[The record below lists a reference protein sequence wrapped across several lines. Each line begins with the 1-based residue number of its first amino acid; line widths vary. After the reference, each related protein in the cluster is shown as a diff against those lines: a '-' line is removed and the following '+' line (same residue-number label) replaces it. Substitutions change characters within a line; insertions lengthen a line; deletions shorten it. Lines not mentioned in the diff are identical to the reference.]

1 MIEVIE
7 AGALTSVQTAAGRPG
22 WRYLGVPVGGA
33 ADAWSARL
41 ANRLIGNVDDA
52 PLLEITL
59 LGPTLLFTEQATVAV
74 TGAPFDASIDG
85 MPLPWVTG
93 RTVRAG
99 ALLRFGSGEGSR
111 AYLAIGGGIV
121 VEELLGS
128 AATDLRN
135 GFGGL
140 DGRALRPSDR
150 LTIGPPSTRLRRW
163 TGTPP
168 TGPIRIVDGPQSNSL
183 SASELTDRPWSVAVA
198 SDRTGVRLDGPPLMA
213 AAAEVES
220 MGLPLGAIQVPPDGR
235 PIVLLADRP
244 VTGGY
249 PVPACVIRAD
259 IGRVARLLPGDAV
272 AFASVSVEEARAADR
287 FDEEALDTLEDA
299 VTGDDELG
307 WTGAL
312 E

>member
-7 AGALTSVQTAAGRPG
+7 AGALTSVQTAVGRPG
-22 WRYLGVPVGGA
+22 WRHLGIPVGGA

-41 ANRLIGNVDDA
+41 ANRLVGNVDDA

-59 LGPTLLFTEQATVAV
+59 LGPTLRFDAPATVAV
-74 TGAPFDASIDG
+74 TGARFDASVDG
-85 MPLPWVTG
+85 MPLPWYTG
-93 RTVRAG
+93 RTLRAG
-99 ALLRFGSGEGSR
+99 AVLRFGSGVGARS
-111 AYLAIGGGIV
+111 YLAFGGGLV

-128 AATDLRN
+128 AATDLRT

-140 DGRALRPSDR
+140 DGRALRPGDR
-150 LTIGPPSTRLRRW
+150 LTIGQPSTGRRRW

-168 TGPIRIVDGPQSNSL
+168 SGPIRIVDGPQSDSL
-183 SASELTDRPWSVAVA
+183 PASEVTDRGWSVAVA
-198 SDRTGVRLDGPPLMA
+198 SDRTGVRLDGAPLETA
-213 AAAEVES
+213 VAEVES
-220 MGLPLGAIQVPPDGR
+220 MGLPFGAIQVPPDGR
-235 PIVLLADRP
+235 PIVMLADRP

-259 IGRVARLLPGDAV
+259 IGRVAQLLPGDAV
-272 AFASVSVEEARAADR
+272 AFASVSMEEARAADR
-287 FDEEALDTLEDA
+287 LEEAALDALEDA
-299 VTGDDELG
+299 ATGDDELG